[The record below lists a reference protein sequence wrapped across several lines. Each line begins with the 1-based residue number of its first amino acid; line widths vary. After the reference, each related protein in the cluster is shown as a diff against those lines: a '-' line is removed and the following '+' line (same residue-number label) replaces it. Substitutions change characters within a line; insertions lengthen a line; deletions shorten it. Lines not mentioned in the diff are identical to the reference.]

1 MDANDMRCVS
11 CLGTFLVGE
20 VVNLERLKQVYM
32 KGVSAEAGGFEVGL
46 LDYKYSKAGTSVLF
60 LSVVGF
66 SARRNRTI
74 GHVILFGI
82 HALPCL

>member
-20 VVNLERLKQVYM
+20 VVNFERLKQVYM

-46 LDYKYSKAGTSVLF
+46 LD
-60 LSVVGF
+60 
-66 SARRNRTI
+66 
-74 GHVILFGI
+74 
-82 HALPCL
+82 